1 MTSILASEGGWQEF
15 TLKGGEWL
23 ILAMSGFAAVLAL
36 AVGWFLAVR
45 VLKEDQGT
53 DKMKEIS
60 HAIQVGAWAYL
71 KRQFRTIG
79 VILIPVSAVVSTGNV
94 FPPPRPPPR
103 QL

>member
-23 ILAMSGFAAVLAL
+23 ILAMSGLAAVLAL

-60 HAIQVGAWAYL
+60 RAIQVGATVRVDL
-71 KRQFRTIG
+71 T
-79 VILIPVSAVVSTGNV
+79 
-94 FPPPRPPPR
+94 
-103 QL
+103 